1 MFRPMAI
8 WEDLFTSYRRYKW
21 MDVDYPQYEPLENE
35 VMSKEEIKKLK
46 AKEYN
51 EKNKD
56 KNKIKRLEKLVA
68 ELRQQIKEQKDNE
81 NVVIGNF
88 AWLDVKVADEETILK
103 SRVEMLENELDQRER
118 DFDEFKAAVKV
129 IMKYL

>member
-1 MFRPMAI
+1 
-8 WEDLFTSYRRYKW
+8 
-21 MDVDYPQYEPLENE
+21 MDVDSPQYEPLENE

-68 ELRQQIKEQKDNE
+68 ELEKANIPDEQQLQVDY
-81 NVVIGNF
+81 
-88 AWLDVKVADEETILK
+88 D
-103 SRVEMLENELDQRER
+103 RVNELTDKIHKLQMANTQKEI
-118 DFDEFKAAVKV
+118 EFSEFRAAVKV